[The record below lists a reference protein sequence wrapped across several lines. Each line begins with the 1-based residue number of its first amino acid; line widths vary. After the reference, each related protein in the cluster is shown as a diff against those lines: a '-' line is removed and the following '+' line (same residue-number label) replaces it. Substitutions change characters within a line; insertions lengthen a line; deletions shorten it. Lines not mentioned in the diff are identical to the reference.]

1 MICWMIINNRD
12 IMSKKD
18 KTLKDILDL
27 ILYENLSTQDEIAE
41 KLGITRRYVT
51 QLLQPLVKDGTV
63 KRAYMIDLKS
73 YEKVAES
80 LSDYAGTPETKGN
93 VIVNDMIANMAKHV
107 HSQIEVSFDAVLEY
121 DEDKANK
128 ALEMDY
134 ATNNMVEKIRTSVET
149 IVNMNKHSEISKSM
163 LYNEI
168 AFDLVRIGDYCG
180 HIAKFVINDV
190 YEIDENVLKKL
201 KKMYKIAQKMIRL
214 AITSFIEGKTELKDD
229 LMELEESIHILQTK
243 AINLI
248 AEQMAENSFDE
259 KERSN
264 YFIYLFRVVKAF
276 ERMGDISVEMMD
288 VSVEFHQN
296 IPRST
301 TPRTFRY

>member
-1 MICWMIINNRD
+1 
-12 IMSKKD
+12 MSKKD

-168 AFDLVRIGDYCG
+168 AYDLERIGDYCG

>member
-1 MICWMIINNRD
+1 MSINSG
-12 IMSKKD
+12 IMGKKD
-18 KTLKDILDL
+18 KKLKDILDL
-27 ILYENLSTQDEIAE
+27 ILYENPATQDEIAL
-41 KLGITRRYVT
+41 KLGITRRYVA

-73 YEKVAES
+73 YESIAES
-80 LSDYAGTPETKGN
+80 LSDYHVNETKGN
-93 VIVNDMIANMAKHV
+93 VIVNDMINNMAKHV

-121 DEDKANK
+121 DNEKANK
-128 ALEMDY
+128 ALEMDF

-149 IVNMNKHSEISKSM
+149 IVSMNKHSEISKPM

-168 AFDLVRIGDYCG
+168 AYDLERIGDYCA
-180 HIAKFVINDV
+180 HIAKFVINDI
-190 YEIDENVLKKL
+190 YKIEENVLKKL
-201 KKMYKIAQKMIRL
+201 KEMYKIARKMIRL
-214 AITSFIEGKTELKDD
+214 AITSFLEGKTELKDD
-229 LMELEESIHILQTK
+229 LMKLEESIHILQTK

-248 AEQMAENSFDE
+248 AEQMAESSFDE

>member
-1 MICWMIINNRD
+1 MG
-12 IMSKKD
+12 KKD

-27 ILYENLSTQDEIAE
+27 ILYENPATQDEIAL
-41 KLGITRRYVT
+41 KLGITRRYVA

-73 YEKVAES
+73 YESIAES
-80 LSDYAGTPETKGN
+80 LSDYHVNETKGN
-93 VIVNDMIANMAKHV
+93 VLVNDMINNMAKHV

-121 DEDKANK
+121 DKEKANK
-128 ALEMDY
+128 ALEMDF

-149 IVNMNKHSEISKSM
+149 IVSMNKHSEISKPM

-168 AFDLVRIGDYCG
+168 AYDLERIGDYCA
-180 HIAKFVINDV
+180 HIAKFVINDI
-190 YEIDENVLKKL
+190 YKIEENVLKKL
-201 KKMYKIAQKMIRL
+201 KKMYKIARKMIRL
-214 AITSFIEGKTELKDD
+214 AITSFLEGKTELKDD
-229 LMELEESIHILQTK
+229 LMKLEELIHILQTK

-248 AEQMAENSFDE
+248 AEQMAESSFDE

-264 YFIYLFRVVKAF
+264 YFIYLFRVIKAF

-288 VSVEFHQN
+288 VSIEFHEN